1 MLLDAAAK
9 GDDTA
14 VGSLLDNGS
23 IPLEVRD
30 AHGST
35 PLLLASKNN
44 RLSTVKLLL
53 EKKANVN
60 ATSKLNAT
68 PLIAAASA
76 GHAGVVRQLLAAGAD
91 RNMQI
96 DGMTALTLAKRQ
108 SKLEVVE
115 VLQESADERKRR
127 AQDAKYGV
135 WSGKLGQKE

>member
-9 GDDTA
+9 GDETA
-14 VGSLLDNGS
+14 VGSLLDS
-23 IPLEVRD
+23 IPIEVKD

-44 RLSTVKLLL
+44 RSSTVKLLL
-53 EKKANVN
+53 EKNANVN
-60 ATSKLNAT
+60 ATTRLKAT

-91 RNMQI
+91 RNMQL

-127 AQDAKYGV
+127 AQDAKYGI